1 MKAFLLAAGF
11 GERLRPLTLEK
22 PKPLIPVLGIPSIC
36 FALTFL
42 KEAGIRKVVCNLHY
56 RADDIVTFFSDNGHF
71 GFDVT
76 FSREKE
82 ILGTGGGLKLCENL
96 LNDGPFLMIN
106 SDIVTDIRP
115 SELIDEFNRTNDAGR
130 IVICPPGAEGE
141 ATVSVSGDRVVDFRN
156 ALKSGI
162 AATYDYTG
170 LAVLSPELFP
180 LLNSEFSSV
189 VYGGFTALA
198 TRRRLGFH
206 AHTGLWLDIGSLET
220 LNAAER
226 VLKVKG
232 ADLLKRVENATGFR
246 VSR

>member
-56 RADDIVTFFSDNGHF
+56 RADDIVTFFRDNGYF

-76 FSREKE
+76 FSMEKE
-82 ILGTGGGLKLCENL
+82 IMGTGGGLKLCENFL
-96 LNDGPFLMIN
+96 EDGPFLMIN
-106 SDIVTDIRP
+106 SDIVTDIST
-115 SELIDEFNRTNDAGR
+115 SELIDEFNGTDDAGR
-130 IVICPPGAEGE
+130 IVICPPGRAGE
-141 ATVSVSGDRVVDFRN
+141 ATVSVNGDRVVDFRN
-156 ALKSGI
+156 TLNSSI
-162 AATYDYTG
+162 SATYDYTG
-170 LAVLSPELFP
+170 LAVLSPEIFP
-180 LLNSEFSSV
+180 LLDSGFSSV
-189 VYGGFTALA
+189 VYGGFTTLA
-198 TRRRLGFH
+198 SRGRLGYHVH
-206 AHTGLWLDIGSLET
+206 AGMWLDIGSVET

-226 VLKVKG
+226 MLREKG
-232 ADLLKRVENATGFR
+232 SDLLKRVENATGFR